1 MGEAQRD
8 GEAVDLGKT
17 FAPESSRIP
26 RLMLPM
32 RFRPSK
38 ESWQQK
44 TKIIDYIG
52 EPDGIRTHDP
62 LPEAPYSKR

>member
-1 MGEAQRD
+1 VGQAQRD

-44 TKIIDYIG
+44 T
-52 EPDGIRTHDP
+52 
-62 LPEAPYSKR
+62 